1 VPTFYHALIIY
12 SLSRCVCR
20 QVYMAREKA
29 TGEVVALKKV
39 RMDNEKEGVWHPP
52 SLCILWICLISDSHI
67 GNCLGGLVDQVGS
80 KQC

>member
-1 VPTFYHALIIY
+1 
-12 SLSRCVCR
+12 
-20 QVYMAREKA
+20 MAREKA

-52 SLCILWICLISDSHI
+52 SLCILCICLISDSHI
-67 GNCLGGLVDQVGS
+67 GNCLGGLVDQVGF